1 MVMPVNLIWIWMGQC
16 VRECERGRI
25 VTAAVSAVNST
36 HLRSPPLL
44 PHLPQV
50 FRKEDFAW
58 AETCHHPRQTKKQ
71 PGERQ
76 RHGKKRRGRATE
88 RRGMSWGGRDG
99 VNRGERFNPAGSDF
113 RATPVFSFSAFVVAN
128 GRRADVAN
136 TTPLTQTPAPS
147 NFKSSKPVW
156 SAS

>member
-1 MVMPVNLIWIWMGQC
+1 MCAWVW
-16 VRECERGRI
+16 ERKDCDSSSISGEQ
-25 VTAAVSAVNST
+25 
-36 HLRSPPLL
+36 HPPPLPSPPPPASPPSGLQKRGLCLSRNL
-44 PHLPQV
+44 PLS
-50 FRKEDFAW
+50 RY
-58 AETCHHPRQTKKQ
+58 HPRQTKRQ

-99 VNRGERFNPAGSDF
+99 VNCGERFNPAGSDF
-113 RATPVFSFSAFVVAN
+113 PATPVFSFSASVVAN